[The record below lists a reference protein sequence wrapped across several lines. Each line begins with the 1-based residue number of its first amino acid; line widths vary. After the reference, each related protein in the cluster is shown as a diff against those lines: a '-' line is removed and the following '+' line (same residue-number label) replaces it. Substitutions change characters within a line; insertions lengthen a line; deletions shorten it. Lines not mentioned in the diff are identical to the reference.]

1 MEIKSHPWFGD
12 NGNGRET
19 HSRGADNENATTTST
34 TTSTTTTM
42 TTTTTAG
49 ADKDVARRAAI
60 NWADLS
66 REKAAA
72 VPMPFVPST
81 ACDTDTSYFVERKE
95 ISQLSLNLD
104 LESLVTASRNTSL
117 TSSPL
122 VSSRLNSTS
131 YLREPY
137 DPSNSNSNSTAD
149 DIVRGAAAALALEDH
164 GSQGVSQG
172 GNRDRVD
179 RVDRVDGIELTEF
192 NLRKLYTERRG
203 RTELHRGE
211 AELDAMASSSAT
223 DLDAEAVWAEF
234 DANPA
239 AAAWTSASSSPM
251 KRRGG
256 SASASASGHTSR
268 GISRNASTFSTP
280 RKNSW
285 QEHN

>member
-1 MEIKSHPWFGD
+1 
-12 NGNGRET
+12 
-19 HSRGADNENATTTST
+19 
-34 TTSTTTTM
+34 
-42 TTTTTAG
+42 
-49 ADKDVARRAAI
+49 
-60 NWADLS
+60 
-66 REKAAA
+66 
-72 VPMPFVPST
+72 MPFVPST

-137 DPSNSNSNSTAD
+137 DPSNSNSNSNITAD

-164 GSQGVSQG
+164 GSQGVSG
-172 GNRDRVD
+172 GNRD
-179 RVDRVDGIELTEF
+179 RVDRVDGIELTEL

-211 AELDAMASSSAT
+211 AELLDAMAASSSAT

-256 SASASASGHTSR
+256 SASASGHTSR

-280 RKNSW
+280 RKNASW
-285 QEHN
+285 QEHY